1 MQPLHWGANVLFL
14 DPFPLPSGQRLTLTV
29 TGWVSDVHPAP
40 HVPPSAPRVGAE
52 GGQGEGEGAPAVRRS
67 TGTEDVAHSSHRG
80 RATHTL
86 PANVSLTITALIASQ
101 SVPTI
106 RRTGGPEARV
116 PRLVHR

>member
-1 MQPLHWGANVLFL
+1 VAYAVVANLSEPVQKPRFL
-14 DPFPLPSGQRLTLTV
+14 IGQVPNPCDHCVRGPTL
-29 TGWVSDVHPAP
+29 
-40 HVPPSAPRVGAE
+40 PPSAPRVGAE

-67 TGTEDVAHSSHRG
+67 TNADTGATLFQLITE
-80 RATHTL
+80 THTL
-86 PANVSLTITALIASQ
+86 PANGSLTITALIASQ

>member
-1 MQPLHWGANVLFL
+1 M
-14 DPFPLPSGQRLTLTV
+14 RLV
-29 TGWVSDVHPAP
+29 PGISDHCVRG
-40 HVPPSAPRVGAE
+40 PPCVRTSPP
-52 GGQGEGEGAPAVRRS
+52 QGEGEGVPAVRRN
-67 TGTEDVAHSSHRG
+67 TNADTVATLFQLITE
-80 RATHTL
+80 THTL

>member
-1 MQPLHWGANVLFL
+1 M
-14 DPFPLPSGQRLTLTV
+14 RLV
-29 TGWVSDVHPAP
+29 PCISDHCVRGPP
-40 HVPPSAPRVGAE
+40 CVRTSHVPPSSPRVGAE

-67 TGTEDVAHSSHRG
+67 TGTEDVAHPSHRG

-86 PANVSLTITALIASQ
+86 PANGSLTITALIASQ

>member
-1 MQPLHWGANVLFL
+1 MRLVPGISDHCVRGPSCVRTSPPRP
-14 DPFPLPSGQRLTLTV
+14 PFRSRAAGE
-29 TGWVSDVHPAP
+29 
-40 HVPPSAPRVGAE
+40 E
-52 GGQGEGEGAPAVRRS
+52 GGQGEEEGVPAVRRS
-67 TGTEDVAHSSHRG
+67 TGTEDVAHPSHRG

-86 PANVSLTITALIASQ
+86 PANGSLTITALIASQ

>member
-1 MQPLHWGANVLFL
+1 MLHEARTGHLRPLRARANRLSRQPSTS
-14 DPFPLPSGQRLTLTV
+14 PLPL
-29 TGWVSDVHPAP
+29 P
-40 HVPPSAPRVGAE
+40 VGAE

-67 TGTEDVAHSSHRG
+67 TNADTGATLFQLITE
-80 RATHTL
+80 THTL

>member
-52 GGQGEGEGAPAVRRS
+52 GGQGEGEGVPAVRRS
-67 TGTEDVAHSSHRG
+67 TNADTGATLFQLITE
-80 RATHTL
+80 THTL
-86 PANVSLTITALIASQ
+86 PANGSLTITALIASQ